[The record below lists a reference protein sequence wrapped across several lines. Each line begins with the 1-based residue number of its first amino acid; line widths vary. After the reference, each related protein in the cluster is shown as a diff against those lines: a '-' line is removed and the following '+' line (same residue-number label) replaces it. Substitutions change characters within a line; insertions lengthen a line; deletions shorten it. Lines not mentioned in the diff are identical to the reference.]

1 MGNVQAQSLKHRALS
16 ISSIQLSL
24 LGTVVEQSIF
34 RPTLEGRHGVDT
46 KRSRTVDTA
55 DRPLSAATAPFLCR
69 CGRGPWRGLPA
80 TRGSQQSRIDW
91 ARALTRF
98 RQCLRPKSLSRSRPA
113 ITVSLASWSGFR
125 GETQTDCTVRFLGHL
140 QQLFLECQSQRN
152 LEASRPQRRQDKP
165 LCVCARFHH
174 SCAPATWL
182 PYGENRSSTRSRR
195 RPTTQVPSCNTPSNL
210 KCRTIKRHIPC
221 PSHDVT

>member
-34 RPTLEGRHGVDT
+34 RPTLEGRYGVDT

-125 GETQTDCTVRFLGHL
+125 GETQTDCTVRFSATCSNCFSSVNPKETWKLPG
-140 QQLFLECQSQRN
+140 
-152 LEASRPQRRQDKP
+152 RRGDETSPCVFVQDSTTHALPPRGCHMAKTGVP
-165 LCVCARFHH
+165 LVLVAVQPLKFPR
-174 SCAPATWL
+174 AT
-182 PYGENRSSTRSRR
+182 PR
-195 RPTTQVPSCNTPSNL
+195 
-210 KCRTIKRHIPC
+210 
-221 PSHDVT
+221 

>member
-80 TRGSQQSRIDW
+80 T
-91 ARALTRF
+91 A
-98 RQCLRPKSLSRSRPA
+98 
-113 ITVSLASWSGFR
+113 
-125 GETQTDCTVRFLGHL
+125 
-140 QQLFLECQSQRN
+140 
-152 LEASRPQRRQDKP
+152 EANSPGLIGP
-165 LCVCARFHH
+165 G
-174 SCAPATWL
+174 P
-182 PYGENRSSTRSRR
+182 
-195 RPTTQVPSCNTPSNL
+195 
-210 KCRTIKRHIPC
+210 
-221 PSHDVT
+221 